1 MAATLQRLGDGDEGA
16 RPRSGQG
23 NSKGGVSISTNESAL
38 ASSTSYSSS
47 CLGASATPTVA
58 GAGVL
63 SFLTSIGFGPTERSR
78 LRKALLNNEEH
89 RRKRGTD

>member
-1 MAATLQRLGDGDEGA
+1 
-16 RPRSGQG
+16 
-23 NSKGGVSISTNESAL
+23 
-38 ASSTSYSSS
+38 
-47 CLGASATPTVA
+47 
-58 GAGVL
+58 VL